1 MTEACGRHG
10 AEAGWRQAS
19 GRRSRPWLREREG
32 PTSESDVQHGT
43 SESEVP
49 PQAQSDEQ
57 HGTSGNEQREQQEQQ
72 HGRSGDIHAKQHVK
86 LEKREGR
93 KKPKKEMLS
102 SGGFAI
108 FVD

>member
-32 PTSESDVQHGT
+32 PTSESDVQH
-43 SESEVP
+43 
-49 PQAQSDEQ
+49 D
-57 HGTSGNEQREQQEQQ
+57 TSGNEQREQQEQQ